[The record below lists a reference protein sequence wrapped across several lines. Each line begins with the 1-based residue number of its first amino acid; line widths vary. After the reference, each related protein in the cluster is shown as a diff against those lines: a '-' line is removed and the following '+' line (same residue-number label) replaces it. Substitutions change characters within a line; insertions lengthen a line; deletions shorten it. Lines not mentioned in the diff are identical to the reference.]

1 MNVTDIVQSTGWKN
15 FMAKLYGLGASV
27 VILGALF
34 KIQHW
39 TGSGL
44 MLTLGMSTEAI
55 IFFFSAFEP
64 LHEELDWTLVYP
76 ELAGMADPDEIEQF
90 KESSLVGTDRPID
103 RIEEMMVQSGIDD
116 QSLKKL
122 GEGLQKLNQAAAG
135 IADISQATVATQSF
149 VNNLQGAADSINTLK
164 ESYSSTGEGIKDSA
178 NSLSSAYSQAAA
190 VISKSG
196 ADVAQSYQEV
206 ASAIQN
212 EQSTI
217 VKGSKAHETQLE
229 ALNKNLS
236 ALNTVYEL
244 QIKGSN
250 EHLKGSEELYS
261 GLHSMVSNL
270 KSSVE
275 ETDKYKN
282 EVVKLRDNLSSL
294 NNIYGNMLSSMNM
307 LTK

>member
-1 MNVTDIVQSTGWKN
+1 MNLTDIVQSTGWKN

-90 KESSLVGTDRPID
+90 KENSMVGTDRPIE
-103 RIEEMMVQSGIDD
+103 RIEDIMVQSGIDD
-116 QSLKKL
+116 ASLKKL
-122 GEGLQKLNQAAAG
+122 GEGLQKLNQAASG
-135 IADISQATVATQSF
+135 IADLSNATVATQNFLS
-149 VNNLQGAADSINTLK
+149 NLQGAADSINTLN
-164 ESYSSTGEGIKDSA
+164 ETYNSTGEGIKNSA
-178 NSLSSAYSQAAA
+178 NSLQSAYSQAAE
-190 VISKSG
+190 VIANSG
-196 ADVAQSYQEV
+196 ADVARSYQEV
-206 ASAIQN
+206 AAAIQN
-212 EQSTI
+212 EQNSI
-217 VKGSKAHETQLE
+217 VQGSKDHEAQLE
-229 ALNKNLS
+229 VLNKNMS

-244 QIKGSN
+244 QIKSSN
-250 EHLKGSEELYS
+250 EHLKGAQNLYS
-261 GLHSMVSNL
+261 GLHNMVDNL
-270 KSSVE
+270 KASVD
-275 ETDKYKN
+275 ETNKYKD
-282 EVVKLRDNLSSL
+282 EMVKLRDNLSSL